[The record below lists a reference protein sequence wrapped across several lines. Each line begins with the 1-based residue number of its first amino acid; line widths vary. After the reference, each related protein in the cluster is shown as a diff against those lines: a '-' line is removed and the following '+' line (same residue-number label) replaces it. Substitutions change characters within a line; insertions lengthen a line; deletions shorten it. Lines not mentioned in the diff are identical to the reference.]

1 MSNGYGQLEHDIYEF
16 QNSVRELSQKMN
28 HAGLEW
34 QDAKYEELRQC
45 ISRLAADSK
54 EIQDKIA
61 KTEDKLV
68 RLQSAYRVI
77 VMETD
82 NCRIMKKS
90 DYKEED

>member
-54 EIQDKIA
+54 EILQA
-61 KTEDKLV
+61 SE
-68 RLQSAYRVI
+68 RLERAVARFEAI
-77 VMETD
+77 
-82 NCRIMKKS
+82 
-90 DYKEED
+90 